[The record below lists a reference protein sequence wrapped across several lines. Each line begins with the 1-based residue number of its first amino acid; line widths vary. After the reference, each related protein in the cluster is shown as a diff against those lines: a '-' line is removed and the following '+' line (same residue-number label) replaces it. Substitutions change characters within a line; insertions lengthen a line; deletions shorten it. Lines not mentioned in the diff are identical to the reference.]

1 MAITQISAFLENKP
15 GKLAEAI
22 TSITEAGINIRALNL
37 AETKDF
43 GILRL
48 IVSDVAK
55 AKETLGKEIII
66 KETPVVAVKME
77 DHSGALKEI
86 LDVLSGANVNIEYVY
101 AFTGAMRDS
110 AYVVFRVD
118 DIAEAES
125 ILSQNGIA
133 TLKDE
138 DMTEFLSSLK

>member
-86 LDVLSGANVNIEYVY
+86 LDVLSGANVNI
-101 AFTGAMRDS
+101 
-110 AYVVFRVD
+110 
-118 DIAEAES
+118 
-125 ILSQNGIA
+125 
-133 TLKDE
+133 
-138 DMTEFLSSLK
+138 